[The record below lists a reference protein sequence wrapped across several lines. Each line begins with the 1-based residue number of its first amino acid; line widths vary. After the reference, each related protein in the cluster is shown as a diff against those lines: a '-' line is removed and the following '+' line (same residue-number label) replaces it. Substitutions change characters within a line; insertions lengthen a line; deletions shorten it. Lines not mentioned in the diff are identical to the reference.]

1 MSTYLTP
8 LFKLM
13 SEKEA
18 SDLFISVGSPI
29 CIKIL
34 GNIMPVN
41 QQVMDSE
48 SVRKIAYDMMTEKE
62 AQTFEETMEMN
73 FSYPVQGVGR
83 FRVNVFRQRGNIA
96 MVIRYLR
103 NRTAGF
109 EKLRLPPIL
118 KDLVGEKRG
127 LVLVV
132 GSTGSGK
139 STTLAAMIEHR
150 NATRGGH
157 VLTIEDPIEFV
168 YTNNKCVINQREVGQ
183 DTLSYDNALVN
194 AMREAPDVLLIGE
207 VRDRQTLQHALLYGQ
222 TGHLCLT
229 TLHAN
234 NSYHALGR
242 IINFFPHDARDGLLH
257 DLSTT
262 LRAIISQ
269 RLVKGVDGSMVAAV
283 EIMLNTKH
291 IAELVKKG
299 EIDQIKE
306 AMEQSLSPGSET
318 FEQALFKL
326 YSQGLITKDD
336 ALKNSDSPSNLAWL
350 LDNAGMAKPGK
361 PAGSSMF
368 GMPASGGGSFGGG
381 TSGVPAALTT
391 TGGIAIDLDRL
402 DRT

>member
-13 SEKEA
+13 AEKEA
-18 SDLFISVGSPI
+18 SDLFVSVGSPI
-29 CIKIL
+29 SIKIL

-41 QQVMDSE
+41 QQVMDAE

-62 AQTFEETMEMN
+62 AQTFDEIKEMN

-103 NRTAGF
+103 NRTPGF
-109 EKLRLPPIL
+109 EKLRLPSLL
-118 KDLVGEKRG
+118 KDLVMEKRG
-127 LVLVV
+127 LVLIV

-139 STTLAAMIEHR
+139 STTLAAMVEHR
-150 NATRGGH
+150 NHTRSGH
-157 VLTIEDPIEFV
+157 VLTIEDPIEYV

-207 VRDRQTLQHALLYGQ
+207 VRDRTTLQHALLYGQ

-242 IINFFPHDARDGLLH
+242 VINFFPHDAREGLLA

-269 RLVKGVDGSMVAAV
+269 RLVKGHDGSLVAAV

-299 EIDQIKE
+299 DVDQIKE
-306 AMEQSLSPGSET
+306 AMEQSLSPGCET

-326 YSQGLITKDD
+326 YSQGLISKEE

-350 LDNAGMAKPGK
+350 LDNAALSKAK
-361 PAGSSMF
+361 SSGTGVF
-368 GMPASGGGSFGGG
+368 GMPSAGGSSA
-381 TSGVPAALTT
+381 TAPSAPPSSSLSS
-391 TGGIAIDLDRL
+391 TGGMSIDLDRL
-402 DRT
+402 DHS

>member
-1 MSTYLTP
+1 MP

-13 SEKEA
+13 AEKDA
-18 SDLFISVGSPI
+18 SDMFVSVGSPI
-29 CIKIL
+29 QVKIL

-41 QQVMDSE
+41 QQVMDGE
-48 SVRKIAYDMMTEKE
+48 TVRKIAYDLMTEKE
-62 AQTFEETMEMN
+62 ARIFEETFEMN
-73 FSYPVQGVGR
+73 FSYPVSGVGR

-96 MVIRYLR
+96 MVFRFLK

-118 KDLVGEKRG
+118 RELVMEKRG
-127 LVLVV
+127 LVLIV

-150 NATRGGH
+150 NHTRASH
-157 VLTIEDPIEFV
+157 ILTIEDPIEFV
-168 YTNNKCVINQREVGQ
+168 YTNIKCIINQREVGQ
-183 DTLSYDNALVN
+183 DTLSYENALVN
-194 AMREAPDVLLIGE
+194 AMREAPDVLMIGE
-207 VRDRQTLQHALLYGQ
+207 IRDKQTLQSALLYAQ
-222 TGHLCLT
+222 TGHLCLS

-242 IINFFPHDARDGLLH
+242 IINFFPYDARDGLLA

-262 LRAIISQ
+262 LRCIVSQ
-269 RLVKGVDGSMVAAV
+269 RLVKGVDGSLVAAV

-299 EIDQIKE
+299 ELDQIKE

-326 YSQGLITKDD
+326 YSSGLISKDE
-336 ALKNSDSPSNLAWL
+336 ALRSSDSPSNLAWL
-350 LDNAGMAKPGK
+350 LDNAGLSGSK
-361 PAGSSMF
+361 PASADSIF
-368 GMPASGGGSFGGG
+368 GMPSKSA
-381 TSGVPAALTT
+381 PAFPKRDAPSATDPREPT
-391 TGGIAIDLDRL
+391 IDLDRL
-402 DRT
+402 ERS